1 MTTPI
6 RVVHIVVITILAF
19 VARWL
24 HEEYRSPVTG
34 SEGTLRY
41 LWLGLLFAMVAAV
54 MASPPRTTRL
64 TATVISATNVA
75 LIGLGAAAMSQLF
88 FPNSLPRFTVVAT
101 AGFTFVWL
109 LATGTL
115 VVLNRRRLGIADR
128 VLAVVS
134 PTDAEALADEVGDEQ
149 AGQRF
154 LVVATITSED
164 DYDSITER
172 AESTRATELV
182 LGKRAVLSPVVLAHA
197 EELHQAGLRV
207 RSVDSFYDQRLGKL
221 PLSSL
226 DSFALMGDVESLH
239 GGYAPVKRAIDLV
252 LASLG
257 TIVLGLLLPVILL
270 GNLIGNRGPL
280 LFRQER
286 AGLFGEPFSIFKLRT
301 MTPGAVDISGWTSNN
316 DPRITAFGKILR
328 RTHIDELPQVVNILL
343 GDLSVVG
350 PRPEQVSYVRKLEKS
365 LPFYSAR
372 HLVHPGLTGWAQVK
386 YPYAASEEDAY
397 VKLQYDLHYVRHES
411 FSTDMRIIVLTIK
424 HLLVDGGR

>member
-6 RVVHIVVITILAF
+6 RVVHIIVITGIAF

-24 HEEYRSPVTG
+24 HQEYRAPVGG

-41 LWLGLLFAMVAAV
+41 LWLGLLFAVVAAV
-54 MASPPRTTRL
+54 LASPPRTTRL
-64 TATVISATNVA
+64 TTTIVSATNVS

-88 FPNSLPRFTVVAT
+88 FPASLPRFTMVVT
-101 AGFTFVWL
+101 AMLTFGWL
-109 LATGTL
+109 LATGTA

-134 PTDAEALADEVGDEQ
+134 PTDAEALADEVDDET

-154 LVVATITSED
+154 VVVSTITSED
-164 DYDSITER
+164 DYPSILER
-172 AESTRATELV
+172 AEATRATELV
-182 LGKRAVLSPVVLAHA
+182 LGKRAVLSPVVLAQA
-197 EELHQAGLRV
+197 EELHQRGVRV
-207 RSVDSFYDQRLGKL
+207 RSVDSFYDERLGKL

-226 DSFALMGDVESLH
+226 DSFALMGDIESLH

-252 LASLG
+252 LATLG
-257 TIVLGLLLPVILL
+257 ALVLVLLLPLVLV

-286 AGLFGEPFSIFKLRT
+286 AGLFGKSFSILKLRT
-301 MTPGAVDISGWTSNN
+301 MTPGAVDISGWTSND
-316 DPRITAFGKILR
+316 DPRITPFGKILR
-328 RTHIDELPQVVNILL
+328 RTHVDELPQVVNILL
-343 GDLSVVG
+343 GELSVVG
-350 PRPEQVSYVRKLEKS
+350 PRPEQVSYVRQLEKS

-397 VKLQYDLHYVRHES
+397 AKLQYDLHYVRHES
-411 FSTDMRIIVLTIK
+411 FTTDIRIIVLTIK
-424 HLLVDGGR
+424 HLFVDGGR